1 MVREVCRYFV
11 FTEQFEKGMQLLKH
25 SIDCTLLPNY
35 KTQPF
40 RLLLWKYSEAATF
53 FAIYSISSMDS
64 KRGNVEIYG
73 NGIENEIDIDIDIE
87 IRSFFILCCFS
98 SSKFF
103 RNHPLVSFD

>member
-73 NGIENEIDIDIDIE
+73 NGIENEIDIDIE
-87 IRSFFILCCFS
+87 INL
-98 SSKFF
+98 
-103 RNHPLVSFD
+103 

>member
-40 RLLLWKYSEAATF
+40 RMLLWKYSEAVTF
-53 FAIYSISSMDS
+53 FAIYSISSMNDDDG
-64 KRGNVEIYG
+64 RGNVETGPNYSKI
-73 NGIENEIDIDIDIE
+73 IQIF
-87 IRSFFILCCFS
+87 IRNSI
-98 SSKFF
+98 
-103 RNHPLVSFD
+103 

>member
-40 RLLLWKYSEAATF
+40 RMLLWKYSEAVTF
-53 FAIYSISSMDS
+53 FAIYSISSMNDDDDG
-64 KRGNVEIYG
+64 RGET
-73 NGIENEIDIDIDIE
+73 
-87 IRSFFILCCFS
+87 
-98 SSKFF
+98 
-103 RNHPLVSFD
+103 

>member
-53 FAIYSISSMDS
+53 FAIYSISS
-64 KRGNVEIYG
+64 KRRRSG
-73 NGIENEIDIDIDIE
+73 NGVETWKSMEVRGKTGIHSWLN
-87 IRSFFILCCFS
+87 RSFIYSLAY
-98 SSKFF
+98 
-103 RNHPLVSFD
+103 